1 MATTAAAMA
10 TTTDLGFEAT
20 ELRLGL
26 PGGGGGG
33 EPALGGEGRS
43 SSSASGKRGF
53 AETID
58 LKLKLEP
65 AAVVEAEEE
74 EEDHGVAVALEK
86 EEEAGKMKRSPSQ
99 SSVAAAAAAVLAD
112 PAEKPRAAKAQVV
125 GWPPVRSFRK
135 NIMSVQSDKGA
146 GKDAAAANGDKS
158 SAAAGGGAA
167 FVKVSLDGAPY
178 LRKVDLKMYRSYQQ
192 LSKALEN
199 MFSSFTIGSCGSQGM
214 NGMNE
219 SKLVDLLNGS
229 EYVPTYED
237 KDGDWMLVGDVP
249 WEMFVES
256 CKRLRIMKGSEAIGL
271 APRAMEKC
279 KNRS

>member
-1 MATTAAAMA
+1 VATTAAAMA

-26 PGGGGGG
+26 PGGSGGGGGG
-33 EPALGGEGRS
+33 ELALGGEGRS

-112 PAEKPRAAKAQVV
+112 PAEKPRAAKYVV
-125 GWPPVRSFRK
+125 VLSCLLSTVLALALFR
-135 NIMSVQSDKGA
+135 
-146 GKDAAAANGDKS
+146 
-158 SAAAGGGAA
+158 
-167 FVKVSLDGAPY
+167 
-178 LRKVDLKMYRSYQQ
+178 
-192 LSKALEN
+192 
-199 MFSSFTIGSCGSQGM
+199 T
-214 NGMNE
+214 
-219 SKLVDLLNGS
+219 
-229 EYVPTYED
+229 YVHIC
-237 KDGDWMLVGDVP
+237 LAVN
-249 WEMFVES
+249 
-256 CKRLRIMKGSEAIGL
+256 RLHSMMHIY
-271 APRAMEKC
+271 APRASSHESLC
-279 KNRS
+279 SSLSVCS

>member
-112 PAEKPRAAKAQVV
+112 PAEKPRAAKYVV
-125 GWPPVRSFRK
+125 VLSCLLSTVLALALFR
-135 NIMSVQSDKGA
+135 
-146 GKDAAAANGDKS
+146 
-158 SAAAGGGAA
+158 
-167 FVKVSLDGAPY
+167 
-178 LRKVDLKMYRSYQQ
+178 
-192 LSKALEN
+192 
-199 MFSSFTIGSCGSQGM
+199 T
-214 NGMNE
+214 
-219 SKLVDLLNGS
+219 
-229 EYVPTYED
+229 YVHIC
-237 KDGDWMLVGDVP
+237 LAVN
-249 WEMFVES
+249 
-256 CKRLRIMKGSEAIGL
+256 RLHSMMPARGTP
-271 APRAMEKC
+271 PRALQLT
-279 KNRS
+279 NLSSPVYPFAHR

>member
-26 PGGGGGG
+26 PGGGGGGG

-74 EEDHGVAVALEK
+74 EEDHGVAVGALEK

-99 SSVAAAAAAVLAD
+99 SSVAAAAAVLAD
-112 PAEKPRAAKAQVV
+112 PAEKPRAAKYVV
-125 GWPPVRSFRK
+125 VLSCLLSTVLALALFRTYVH
-135 NIMSVQSDKGA
+135 ICLAVMRASTHE
-146 GKDAAAANGDKS
+146 
-158 SAAAGGGAA
+158 
-167 FVKVSLDGAPY
+167 SL
-178 LRKVDLKMYRSYQQ
+178 
-192 LSKALEN
+192 
-199 MFSSFTIGSCGSQGM
+199 FSSLSVCS
-214 NGMNE
+214 
-219 SKLVDLLNGS
+219 
-229 EYVPTYED
+229 
-237 KDGDWMLVGDVP
+237 
-249 WEMFVES
+249 
-256 CKRLRIMKGSEAIGL
+256 
-271 APRAMEKC
+271 
-279 KNRS
+279 

>member
-26 PGGGGGG
+26 PGGSGGGGGG
-33 EPALGGEGRS
+33 ELALGGEGRS

-112 PAEKPRAAKAQVV
+112 PAEKPRAAKYVV
-125 GWPPVRSFRK
+125 VLSCLLSTVLALALFR
-135 NIMSVQSDKGA
+135 
-146 GKDAAAANGDKS
+146 
-158 SAAAGGGAA
+158 
-167 FVKVSLDGAPY
+167 
-178 LRKVDLKMYRSYQQ
+178 
-192 LSKALEN
+192 
-199 MFSSFTIGSCGSQGM
+199 T
-214 NGMNE
+214 
-219 SKLVDLLNGS
+219 
-229 EYVPTYED
+229 YVHIC
-237 KDGDWMLVGDVP
+237 LAVN
-249 WEMFVES
+249 
-256 CKRLRIMKGSEAIGL
+256 RLHSMMPARGTP
-271 APRAMEKC
+271 PRALQLT
-279 KNRS
+279 NLSSPVYPFAHR

>member
-1 MATTAAAMA
+1 VATTAAAMA

-99 SSVAAAAAAVLAD
+99 SSVAAAAVLAD
-112 PAEKPRAAKAQVV
+112 PAEKPRAAKYVV
-125 GWPPVRSFRK
+125 VLSCLLSTVLALALFR
-135 NIMSVQSDKGA
+135 
-146 GKDAAAANGDKS
+146 
-158 SAAAGGGAA
+158 
-167 FVKVSLDGAPY
+167 
-178 LRKVDLKMYRSYQQ
+178 
-192 LSKALEN
+192 
-199 MFSSFTIGSCGSQGM
+199 T
-214 NGMNE
+214 
-219 SKLVDLLNGS
+219 
-229 EYVPTYED
+229 YVHIC
-237 KDGDWMLVGDVP
+237 LAVN
-249 WEMFVES
+249 
-256 CKRLRIMKGSEAIGL
+256 RLHSMMHIY
-271 APRAMEKC
+271 APRASSHESLC
-279 KNRS
+279 SSLSVCS